1 MAEREIKIAKNLV
14 CKINWSVW
22 ALKEGRRET
31 YVSKF
36 AQKFKF

>member
-1 MAEREIKIAKNLV
+1 LAEQKIKIAKNLV
-14 CKINWSVW
+14 YKNNWSVW